1 VAQLVSLCESRAP
14 NPMPKVVK
22 NLCAMLS
29 TASEAAKIITTPP
42 GDGSSATADGGDELS
57 TTCTAT
63 SGVLTLDRQQVCS
76 ENSFTLATRFLYTLE
91 DDFIVVKRGTIF

>member
-29 TASEAAKIITTPP
+29 TASDAAKIITTPP
-42 GDGSSATADGGDELS
+42 GDGSSAAADSGDELS

-63 SGVLTLDRQQVCS
+63 CGVLTLDRQQVCS
-76 ENSFTLATRFLYTLE
+76 ENSFTFATRFSHTFVDE
-91 DDFIVVKRGTIF
+91 FCCR